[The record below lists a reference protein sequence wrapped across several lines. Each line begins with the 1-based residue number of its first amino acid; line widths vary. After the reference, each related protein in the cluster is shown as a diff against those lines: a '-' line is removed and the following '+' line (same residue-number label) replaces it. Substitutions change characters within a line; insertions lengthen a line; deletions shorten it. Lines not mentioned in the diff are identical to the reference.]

1 MEIDEV
7 HFWQKQVEGGR
18 IIAALREHRERA
30 VRFFGVAAVESEDE
44 AEIYRTLE
52 AHELLVLSEKDILS
66 VLNRVTDS
74 LDDDLNKFAP
84 DVQIEIKKL
93 PSFSSQHAA
102 TAKRAAVEHLK
113 RVFSK

>member
-1 MEIDEV
+1 MEVNEV
-7 HFWQKQVEGGR
+7 HFWRTQAEDGR
-18 IIAALREHRERA
+18 IMGALREHRERA

-52 AHELLVLSEKDILS
+52 AHELLVLSEKEILS
-66 VLNRVTDS
+66 ILNRVTDS
-74 LDDDLNKFAP
+74 MDEDLNKFAP

-93 PSFSSQHAA
+93 PRFSSEHAA
-102 TAKRAAVEHLK
+102 AAKRAADEHLK